1 MQNLCY
7 IVKLSILKANETAVL
22 LLLLLIIRLLV
33 KACCYEE
40 SEFSFLSFNFFIIL
54 LHITS

>member
-7 IVKLSILKANETAVL
+7 IVKLSILKANETAV